1 MSSLRAFFLP
11 PKPRLSSCA
20 ATAGSTTPTDTDAA
34 ALVCHPAAALC
45 SEPLRVAV
53 VGFGTFGQ
61 FLARRWVS
69 RGQRILATSRTDYSA
84 LAADMGVEYF
94 ASAAELSAHEV
105 DVVLVST
112 SIMSFESVLSKLP
125 TSLTRGRLVVD
136 VLSVKSHAKTTML
149 RLLPAEADLLCLH
162 PMFGPES
169 GKDGWDGLP
178 VVYEGVR
185 VVDHRRAAR
194 FLSLFDEEGCNMV
207 QMSCEEHD
215 KLAAGSQF
223 VTHLTGRLLARLGV
237 APSPIATQGYRALL
251 KLVDNTQQD
260 SFDLFYALYSH
271 NPASSQTLADFANA
285 FEELR
290 AELQGFDAL
299 AATKKE
305 AYVTMITSDSF
316 LPGVQA
322 LAFSL
327 AVAYGRRPP
336 SQSSAPPR
344 PLVVLVSP
352 GLSRG
357 TLRAL
362 AALQGESELPVTVI
376 EVTNISLKPPAAE
389 GGGGGGDGRE
399 AAATTAALAAGGGE
413 DGGHAMGWVETGL
426 TKLHVWNLT
435 QFDTVLYI
443 DADAIVVGYTGEL
456 FDRGD
461 ALRRASATRMAFAA
475 APDIHPPD
483 RFNAGVMVV
492 CPSQSVFQ
500 WLLARAKSGKTP
512 SYDGGDTG
520 FLNAL
525 FPTWFEASAAHR
537 LPFGCNA
544 QRTMFHATHDAAPG
558 YWRAVSPLKIVHFCS
573 WPKPWNTEGARKKGD
588 LEMMWWRLFTV
599 SKVPALAAMTDFDA
613 LFSSAS

>member
-1 MSSLRAFFLP
+1 
-11 PKPRLSSCA
+11 
-20 ATAGSTTPTDTDAA
+20 
-34 ALVCHPAAALC
+34 
-45 SEPLRVAV
+45 
-53 VGFGTFGQ
+53 
-61 FLARRWVS
+61 
-69 RGQRILATSRTDYSA
+69 
-84 LAADMGVEYF
+84 MGVEYF

-376 EVTNISLKPPAAE
+376 EVTNIPLKPPAAE
-389 GGGGGGDGRE
+389 GGGGGGGDGRE

-413 DGGHAMGWVETGL
+413 DGEGPEHLPIPWLDGENPTGDESAEPEPRKWYFSLLPFLYSLVFGCGGLLIIASVAAGLGPENTMNWLMAALMSLVMKVFIVDPVKVIAL
-426 TKLHVWNLT
+426 TAFLQYAEDYNR
-435 QFDTVLYI
+435 DTLAKGLEEKARAV
-443 DADAIVVGYTGEL
+443 
-456 FDRGD
+456 
-461 ALRRASATRMAFAA
+461 ASATM
-475 APDIHPPD
+475 
-483 RFNAGVMVV
+483 G
-492 CPSQSVFQ
+492 
-500 WLLARAKSGKTP
+500 T
-512 SYDGGDTG
+512 
-520 FLNAL
+520 AL
-525 FPTWFEASAAHR
+525 DAASAAKEKAAAGMEDGVAAGMR
-537 LPFGCNA
+537 AAKKQAQNA
-544 QRTMFHATHDAAPG
+544 AGIAA
-558 YWRAVSPLKIVHFCS
+558 
-573 WPKPWNTEGARKKGD
+573 NTAKAGAAG
-588 LEMMWWRLFTV
+588 
-599 SKVPALAAMTDFDA
+599 ALAA
-613 LFSSAS
+613 SAVVASKTVAAANV